1 MDAKELTTKYHEHEN
16 QLAELRGRVH
26 KLETENAQ
34 LIMKVKDLSYLEGY
48 VNQINERLKDIE
60 RKMNNAEYLRTQK

>member
-1 MDAKELTTKYHEHEN
+1 MDAKELTTKYHDHEN

-34 LIMKVKDLSYLEGY
+34 LSVKIKDLSYLEGY

-60 RKMNNAEYLRTQK
+60 RKI

>member
-60 RKMNNAEYLRTQK
+60 RKMNNG

>member
-16 QLAELRGRVH
+16 QLSELRGRVH

-60 RKMNNAEYLRTQK
+60 RKMNNA

>member
-26 KLETENAQ
+26 KLETENVQ

-60 RKMNNAEYLRTQK
+60 RKMNNG

>member
-1 MDAKELTTKYHEHEN
+1 MDAEELTTKYHEHEN

-60 RKMNNAEYLRTQK
+60 RKMNNG

>member
-1 MDAKELTTKYHEHEN
+1 MDAKELTTKYHDHEN

-60 RKMNNAEYLRTQK
+60 RKMNNA

>member
-34 LIMKVKDLSYLEGY
+34 LVMKVKDLSYLEGY

-60 RKMNNAEYLRTQK
+60 RKMNNG